1 MEFNDSPEEAAW
13 RKEVHDFLDKE
24 FPPEFRGRAPRRGG
38 GGGGGESSG
47 GEESGEGLF
56 RGPNEGDP
64 MKRWRKALSSRGWVA
79 PAWPKE
85 YGGAGLDTKKQF
97 IMNEEF
103 AEFGAMNVGGFGVMM
118 FGPTLIVHGT
128 DDQKKEHLPGIL
140 DGSTQWCQGWS
151 EPNAGSDVAS
161 VQTRAIRDGDDYVIN
176 GQKIWTTGAQFADM
190 MYMLARTD
198 PDAPKH
204 RGISYFMLDMKA
216 PGVTVRPLMTM
227 AGSAVFNEV
236 FFENVRV
243 PARNRLGEENRG
255 WYIGTTTL
263 DFERS
268 SIGSAVGIRKQLEG
282 IIRFAKEHPQL
293 SVGSGKHA
301 TQVALADR
309 WIEALVA
316 RMMSYRVVSMQ
327 NAGLIPNHEASMCK
341 LFTSEMGQKIAAL
354 GMKLTGMYG
363 TIIGGSPAYAP
374 AGRYGVGYLAAVSS
388 TIAGGTSEIQRN
400 IMAQRGL
407 GLPRD

>member
-1 MEFNDSPEEAAW
+1 MEFKDTTEEAAW
-13 RKEVHDFLDKE
+13 RKEVRDFLESEYPKE
-24 FPPEFRGRAPRRGG
+24 MRGGRGG
-38 GGGGGESSG
+38 G
-47 GEESGEGLF
+47 EEGGLF
-56 RGPNEGDP
+56 RGPNEGSP
-64 MKRWRKALSSRGWVA
+64 MKRWRTALRSRGWVA

-85 YGGAGLDTKKQF
+85 YGGAGLDTKRQF
-97 IMNEEF
+97 LMNEEF

-140 DGSTQWCQGWS
+140 DGSIQWCQGWS

-161 VQTRAIRDGDDYVIN
+161 VQTRAIRDGDDYVVN
-176 GQKIWTTGAQFADM
+176 GQKIWTTGAQHADM

-227 AGSAVFNEV
+227 AGSAIFNEV

-282 IIRFAKEHPQL
+282 IIRFAKEHPEV

-301 TQVALADR
+301 TQLALADR
-309 WIEALVA
+309 WIESLVA
-316 RMMSYRVVSMQ
+316 KMMSYRVVSMQ
-327 NAGLIPNHEASMCK
+327 NAGLIPNHESSMCK

-363 TIIGGSPAYAP
+363 TVLGGSDQYAV
-374 AGRYGVGYLAAVSS
+374 AGRFGVGYLAAVSS

>member
-1 MEFNDSPEEAAW
+1 MDFGDTPEEAIW
-13 RKEVHDFLDKE
+13 RKEVRDFLEKE
-24 FPPEFRGRAPRRGG
+24 YPKELSGR
-38 GGGGGESSG
+38 
-47 GEESGEGLF
+47 GEERSLFARGDEGNPL
-56 RGPNEGDP
+56 
-64 MKRWRKALSSRGWVA
+64 KRWRAALASRGWVA
-79 PAWPKE
+79 PAWPEE
-85 YGGAGLDTKKQF
+85 YGGAGLDVKRQF

-103 AEFGAMNVGGFGVMM
+103 AEFGAQNVGGFGVMM

-128 DDQKKEHLPGIL
+128 EEQKKEHLPGIL
-140 DGSTQWCQGWS
+140 SGEVQWCQGWS

-161 VQTRAIRDGDDYVIN
+161 VQTRAVKDGDDYVIN
-176 GQKIWTTGAQFADM
+176 GQKIWTTGAQYADM

-216 PGVTVRPLMTM
+216 PGVTIRPLVTM
-227 AGSAVFNEV
+227 LGTASFNEV

-282 IIRFAKEHPQL
+282 IMRFAKQHPEL
-293 SVGSGKHA
+293 SVGANKHA
-301 TQVALADR
+301 TKVALADR

-341 LFTSEMGQKIAAL
+341 LFTSEMAQRISAL
-354 GMKLTGMYG
+354 GMKLAGPYGMITGG
-363 TIIGGSPAYAP
+363 HPAYAP
-374 AGRYGVGYLAAVSS
+374 AGRFGAGYVASVAS